1 MGCVVFLVNPYIFLG
16 FLIVFVHPVFSVTV
30 SREEGRVEEEAVLR
44 IFLGNPDSE
53 SAFTIGSTHRDNA
66 QTVPPYEV
74 VIASS
79 LITHLTNPLA
89 ADFNYVRSEV
99 AFEFCSTAAL
109 DVAFL
114 IVVCVS
120 IVLVE
125 DRINL
130 GRARSTRHTGSF
142 PESADGEVPVSVT
155 QDAAVEFGLRLCIV
169 EKDFGITEDRNGV
182 TAFCNVELVLF
193 LDIVLDEIVAGR
205 GEGARHIL
213 VRSGSVVCLVGPA
226 HVVDRCIQTRVA
238 AVVCS
243 KFFKQGNLVCLHRG
257 SVNLEELVDIVLCRR
272 RSNGV
277 RSAEVRSKRVGNGVG
292 LVGGVFSYPD
302 HFRIAVKLFRNEVR
316 SIIAVEFE
324 LAGVDDHFACPYADF
339 KQRPPVSVL
348 IGPWSHGGAV
358 HVVVFPEGSLVKG
371 NLGKISCCN
380 PLVNL
385 RLVAVVS
392 KAVLNSELEV
402 LDTFVYDKLAIVPW
416 GIEHK

>member
-169 EKDFGITEDRNGV
+169 EKDFGITEDRN
-182 TAFCNVELVLF
+182 
-193 LDIVLDEIVAGR
+193 
-205 GEGARHIL
+205 
-213 VRSGSVVCLVGPA
+213 
-226 HVVDRCIQTRVA
+226 
-238 AVVCS
+238 
-243 KFFKQGNLVCLHRG
+243 
-257 SVNLEELVDIVLCRR
+257 
-272 RSNGV
+272 
-277 RSAEVRSKRVGNGVG
+277 
-292 LVGGVFSYPD
+292 
-302 HFRIAVKLFRNEVR
+302 
-316 SIIAVEFE
+316 
-324 LAGVDDHFACPYADF
+324 
-339 KQRPPVSVL
+339 
-348 IGPWSHGGAV
+348 
-358 HVVVFPEGSLVKG
+358 
-371 NLGKISCCN
+371 
-380 PLVNL
+380 
-385 RLVAVVS
+385 
-392 KAVLNSELEV
+392 
-402 LDTFVYDKLAIVPW
+402 
-416 GIEHK
+416 